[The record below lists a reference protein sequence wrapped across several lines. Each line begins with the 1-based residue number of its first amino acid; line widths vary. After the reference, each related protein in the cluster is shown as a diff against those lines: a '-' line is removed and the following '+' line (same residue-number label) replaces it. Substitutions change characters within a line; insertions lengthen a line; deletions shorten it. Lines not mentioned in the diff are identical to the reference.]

1 MHKCMRIELEGRTKK
16 LRGKIKFSRG
26 VVIEGKDRL
35 ENTLGARAVWPHL
48 FSSHCP
54 LMP

>member
-26 VVIEGKDRL
+26 VVRGKRPPPLL
-35 ENTLGARAVWPHL
+35 ERVPCGRI
-48 FSSHCP
+48 SSP
-54 LMP
+54 LTVL